1 MPVLSFRRM
10 NVYSLLVC
18 IGLLLLHRQVSAN
31 TTDHTRVFLDGNILD
46 TPCSIEPGS
55 RDQTIQMGAT
65 PVSVIARDGAGRTVP
80 FTVQLRDC
88 NLARVNRQLPD
99 WQGVRVIFDGITDGQ
114 DFLVRGTAK
123 GVALRIFD
131 AKGHVA
137 VPGTPLPSL
146 PLIVGDQALNFRMQ
160 LVSDH
165 KSIRKGEYHAV
176 IQFGL
181 SYF

>member
-1 MPVLSFRRM
+1 MSVLSFRRM
-10 NVYSLLVC
+10 NVYGLLVC
-18 IGLLLLHRQVSAN
+18 TGLLLFHRQVSAN

-46 TPCSIEPGS
+46 TPCSIDPGS
-55 RDQTIQMGAT
+55 RDQTIRMGAT
-65 PVSVIARDGAGRTVP
+65 PVSVIARAGAGHMVP
-80 FTVQLRDC
+80 FTIQLRDC
-88 NLARVNRQLPD
+88 DLARVKRQLPD

-114 DFLVRGTAK
+114 DFLVHGTAK

-131 AKGHVA
+131 AEGHVA

-146 PLIVGDQALNFRMQ
+146 PLIAGDQALSFRMQ

-165 KSIRKGEYHAV
+165 KPIRKGEYHLV
-176 IQFGL
+176 VQFGL